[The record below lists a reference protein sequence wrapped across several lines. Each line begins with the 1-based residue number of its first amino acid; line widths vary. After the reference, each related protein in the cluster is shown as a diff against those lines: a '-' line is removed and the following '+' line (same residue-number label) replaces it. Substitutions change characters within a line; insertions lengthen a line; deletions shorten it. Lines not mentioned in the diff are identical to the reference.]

1 MMGVCSQVNGDGEDG
16 DGFIL
21 AACDPTHPLQQC
33 VFEENLSKLAFDP
46 SKCAQAG
53 RLNPEPSH
61 GHFLRVFPCVATNAQ
76 QQFTL
81 KDDAI
86 VLVEFSWLAV
96 VFQGVKA
103 NVNSDRIIVGDLRKR
118 SILPRKDWIIL
129 NK

>member
-1 MMGVCSQVNGDGEDG
+1 MALSLLLVILPILYNSVC
-16 DGFIL
+16 L
-21 AACDPTHPLQQC
+21 KKTYR
-33 VFEENLSKLAFDP
+33 SKLAFDP